1 MYDSSIQKSSK
12 HNSTA
17 KKVNITKRNEYDE
30 DEEEYIGL
38 MGSENFEVMGKKKR
52 ANKDREGNNDY
63 EEDEIL
69 SDNDGGQKYQNGK
82 YWTTKRLKNRKTE
95 NMQDQ
100 FHNTASPTQYKNRRG
115 TKKTLEQVSTDM
127 SLYEGYE
134 ILRVVGIKQMQQA
147 DKKNLGQICKVEWVP
162 REGKRAIEPSLLMY
176 EDVRRLAPK

>member
-1 MYDSSIQKSSK
+1 LQITELEAKLNCPKKLWAFNNNKDNDNIDEDQNRLKYLLSRKEVIMTPREVADPNLFAKFMHKDMLMSSSPQNTSKMYDSSIQKSSK

-69 SDNDGGQKYQNGK
+69 SDNDGG
-82 YWTTKRLKNRKTE
+82 
-95 NMQDQ
+95 
-100 FHNTASPTQYKNRRG
+100 
-115 TKKTLEQVSTDM
+115 
-127 SLYEGYE
+127 
-134 ILRVVGIKQMQQA
+134 
-147 DKKNLGQICKVEWVP
+147 
-162 REGKRAIEPSLLMY
+162 
-176 EDVRRLAPK
+176 